1 MKNLRKRHVEKSSP
15 ITFSFLETCLIDG
28 MLMSFCPKNS
38 HRLMINVNKSI
49 RNIKDN
55 LNWTEVSSS
64 VLSLDS
70 NEGMRHL
77 QDTINSHLIFSRR
90 YPFRIWM
97 ATKQVL
103 TARKLKDFFR
113 RKIRRSKYVHIKMEC
128 VNSIYYQNKLLAR
141 LKNMNDQKNIK
152 DINVWFMSFG
162 RSFE

>member
-1 MKNLRKRHVEKSSP
+1 MKNLRKTYVEKSLP

-28 MLMSFCPKNS
+28 MLMSFCPKSS
-38 HRLMINVNKSI
+38 HRLKINVEKSI
-49 RNIKDN
+49 RSIKEN
-55 LNWTEVSSS
+55 VNWTEVSST
-64 VLSLDS
+64 VQFLDS
-70 NEGMRHL
+70 NQGMRYL
-77 QDTINSHLIFSRR
+77 QDAINSHLIFSRR
-90 YPFRIWM
+90 YSFRIWM
-97 ATKQVL
+97 ATKEVL

-162 RSFE
+162 QSFK